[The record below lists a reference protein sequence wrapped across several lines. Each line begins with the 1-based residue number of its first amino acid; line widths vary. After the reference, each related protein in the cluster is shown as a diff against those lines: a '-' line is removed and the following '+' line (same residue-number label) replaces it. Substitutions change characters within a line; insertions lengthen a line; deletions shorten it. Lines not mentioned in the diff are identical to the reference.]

1 MYRFIYITIFFLVIA
16 LPFKAQEN
24 LVPNGSFE
32 EYNNCPSGG
41 GISWVKNWYSPT
53 LGSPDY
59 FNICATNPQHGV
71 PQNGPNGPGGYQY
84 PFAGNAYT
92 GFFSRANDNGR
103 EYLQV
108 ELKKELEAGKKY
120 VVQFYLNLAD
130 FYAVSVWNIGMY
142 LSNTAVSSP
151 LINIYVL
158 NVTPQILNEEGNYL
172 NWEEWTEVKGEYIAQ
187 GGEKFITIGNFYTEA
202 NTDTMLITGGQY
214 SPSTYIFIDDVSIT
228 EILCEPVF
236 PNVFTPNNDGMN
248 ENWQPKLCLDDNEQV
263 NIIVYNRWG
272 QKVYEAVNKAA
283 FWDGKTTSGTDVSE
297 GTYYYIIT
305 TKKETYKGTIQL
317 LR

>member
-1 MYRFIYITIFFLVIA
+1 MYRFIYITVFFLVIA
-16 LPFKAQEN
+16 LPLKAQEN

-59 FNICATNPQHGV
+59 FNICATNSQFEV
-71 PQNGPNGPGGYQY
+71 PQNTRGYQI
-84 PFAGNAYT
+84 PKTGGAYA
-92 GFFSRANDNGR
+92 GFFARANDDAR

-120 VVQFYLNLAD
+120 AVQFYLNLAD
-130 FYAVSVWNIGMY
+130 FYAVSVWNIGMH
-142 LSNTAVSSP
+142 LSNTAISSP

-158 NVTPQILNEEGNYL
+158 NVTPQILNEKGNFL
-172 NWEEWTEVKGEYIAQ
+172 NWEDWTEVKVNYTSH

-228 EILCEPVF
+228 EIICEPIF
-236 PNVFTPNNDGMN
+236 HNVFTPNNDDIN
-248 ENWQPKLCLDDNEQV
+248 EHWQPILCLDDNEQV
-263 NIIVYNRWG
+263 NITIYNRWG

-283 FWDGKTTSGTDVSE
+283 YWDGRTTSGNNCPE

-305 TKKETYKGTIQL
+305 TTKETYKGTIQL

>member
-1 MYRFIYITIFFLVIA
+1 MYRFLYITVFFLVIA

-59 FNICATNPQHGV
+59 YNVCATNSQLGV
-71 PQNGPNGPGGYQY
+71 PQNGRGYQMPKTGDAY
-84 PFAGNAYT
+84 AGFYV
-92 GFFSRANDNGR
+92 RANSNNR

-108 ELKKELEAGKKY
+108 ELAQPLKEGKKY
-120 VVQFYLNLAD
+120 TVHFYLSLSD
-130 FYAVSVWNIGMY
+130 IDEISIWNIGMY
-142 LSNTAVSSP
+142 FSNLAIYSSTFAVFAP
-151 LINIYVL
+151 NL
-158 NVTPQILNEEGNYL
+158 TPQILNKEGNYL
-172 NWEEWTEVKGEYIAQ
+172 NWEEWAEVKGEYMAQ
-187 GGEKFITIGNFYTEA
+187 GGEKFITIGNFKDNA
-202 NTDTMLITGGQY
+202 NTDTLFISGLNQ
-214 SPSTYIFIDDVSIT
+214 SNPNLTYVFIDDVSIT
-228 EILCEPVF
+228 EIICEPIF

-248 ENWQPKLCLDDNEQV
+248 ENWQPKLCLDDNEQA
-263 NIIVYNRWG
+263 NIIIYNRWG
-272 QKVYEAVNKAA
+272 QKVYEAVNKDA

-297 GTYYYIIT
+297 GSYYYIIT